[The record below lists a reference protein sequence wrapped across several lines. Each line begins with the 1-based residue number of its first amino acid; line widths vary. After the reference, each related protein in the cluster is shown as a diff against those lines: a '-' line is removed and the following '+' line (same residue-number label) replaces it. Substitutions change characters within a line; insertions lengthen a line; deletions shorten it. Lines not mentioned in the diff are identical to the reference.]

1 MPPSVSQPHQQ
12 DFINVGVSF
21 NLVLSIFSSRAV
33 AGRTAVV
40 SKGVCAHLMPETHI
54 SDKPKNVARE
64 ITRPA
69 RRQPRSWSFAK
80 AASCNLA
87 HAMLPFLQP
96 VDAVAE
102 GRSLGADACLAVWLS
117 MFSPSPSLVGCLTTH
132 DGRAQVLSG
141 SRSVRSFPHGDGCLP
156 FDIAG

>member
-54 SDKPKNVARE
+54 SDKPKNVRSHDPRAGNQGLG
-64 ITRPA
+64 A
-69 RRQPRSWSFAK
+69 LRRRRVATWPTQCFLFCNLLMQLLKADHSEPMHVWLFGLACSVQVRVLL
-80 AASCNLA
+80 AAS
-87 HAMLPFLQP
+87 
-96 VDAVAE
+96 
-102 GRSLGADACLAVWLS
+102 R
-117 MFSPSPSLVGCLTTH
+117 LTTAAH
-132 DGRAQVLSG
+132 RCSQAPVVSEAFHTVMGVSL
-141 SRSVRSFPHGDGCLP
+141 L
-156 FDIAG
+156 I